1 MPNDPLDLND
11 PNHPLH
17 AIGLGFAKAQA
28 EQQRRQSL
36 AQMLAGPQAPA
47 GMAPVGGAM
56 QAPAAMGAAPAY
68 SGQGMGQLTQI
79 VQALGQSPYSQKF
92 GQGGP
97 DYSWLTGA
105 SGGAKAPAALPEFSG
120 TYGGMAKG

>member
-1 MPNDPLDLND
+1 MPNDPLNLND
-11 PNHPLH
+11 PSHMHH
-17 AIGLGFAKAQA
+17 AMGLGLAQKAQM
-28 EQQRRQSL
+28 EQQRRQAM
-36 AQMLAGPQAPA
+36 AQALAGPQASP
-47 GMAPVGGAM
+47 MAPVGSAM

-79 VQALGQSPYSQKF
+79 AQAMGQSPYSQKF
-92 GQGGP
+92 GQGGA